1 MENNYKELQRADS
14 KELMG
19 KPKYKKK
26 ETKTGLRKETE
37 DSCTKTINIDQ
48 LLLRLT

>member
-19 KPKYKKK
+19 KPKYKKGDK
-26 ETKTGLRKETE
+26 NRDKKG
-37 DSCTKTINIDQ
+37 N
-48 LLLRLT
+48 